1 MNFPFEVDNLW
12 FSGRAD
18 IRTYGLNELLGTK
31 LRALYQRSKGRD
43 LFDLDYS
50 RQNRNLDIDE
60 IIKCFG
66 AYMEFSVGKA
76 PSQKEFLQNMEAK
89 ENDAAFKGNME
100 GLLRPEIQYDQKAA
114 FHWLKETVIPQI

>member
-1 MNFPFEVDNLW
+1 MEFSFDIDNPW

-18 IRTYGLNELLGTK
+18 IKTYKINELLGTK

-50 RQNRNLDIDE
+50 RQNVDIDIDE
-60 IIKCFG
+60 IIKCFK
-66 AYMEFSVGKA
+66 AYMEFSVGKV
-76 PSQKEFLQNMEAK
+76 PSQKEFLLNMEAK
-89 ENDAAFKGNME
+89 ENDAAFEGDME

-114 FHWLKETVIPQI
+114 FHWLKETVIPQM

>member
-1 MNFPFEVDNLW
+1 MEFPFEIDNPW

-18 IRTYGLNELLGTK
+18 IRTYKINELLGTK

-50 RQNRNLDIDE
+50 RQSTDIEINE
-60 IIKCFG
+60 IIKCFR

-76 PSQKEFLQNMEAK
+76 PSQKEFLQNIEAK
-89 ENDAAFKGNME
+89 ENDAAFEGDME
-100 GLLRPEIQYDQKAA
+100 GLLRPEIHYDQKAA
-114 FHWLKETVIPQI
+114 FQWLKEMVIPKI